1 MVSIDIWRSRI
12 GSFDIVKSCKDG
24 SDKEHLLWLIAA
36 RSFNRNQT
44 MLTAGLIGILLV
56 IGGIELNPGP
66 LTAAKEGNRIELTIH
81 N

>member
-12 GSFDIVKSCKDG
+12 GSFDKVKSCKDG
-24 SDKEHLLWLIAA
+24 GDKEHLLWLIAA
-36 RSFNRNQT
+36 RSFERNQT
-44 MLTAGLIGILLV
+44 MLVAGLIGILLI

-66 LTAAKEGNRIELTIH
+66 LTAAREGINLSL